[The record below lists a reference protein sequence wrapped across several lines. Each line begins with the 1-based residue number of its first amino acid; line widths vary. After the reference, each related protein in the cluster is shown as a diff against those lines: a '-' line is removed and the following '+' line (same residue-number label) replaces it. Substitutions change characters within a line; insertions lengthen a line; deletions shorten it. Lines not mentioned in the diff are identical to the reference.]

1 MKTFGK
7 SAQGIGL
14 DAAKSLQR
22 QEGLRAKPLL
32 RSLRRKGLVN
42 ILRLAFAGLAIQS
55 HKKIRRTQVA
65 IVLRDF
71 VFQDEMAAKRIP
83 SQFGDQPMILVK
95 IMPVVG
101 QNQIGSK
108 LFFQPFEINFD
119 ARMERRKIAIAETP
133 NYQPLRLYPVEK
145 QRRRFGS
152 LPLSDGSGT
161 EHLPMNLATRLLS
174 QEAKN
179 RATASDFNVVTV
191 RAQAKHPASKLS
203 GLADSRSK
211 HL

>member
-101 QNQIGSK
+101 RS
-108 LFFQPFEINFD
+108 E
-119 ARMERRKIAIAETP
+119 ERRVGKEC
-133 NYQPLRLYPVEK
+133 R
-145 QRRRFGS
+145 
-152 LPLSDGSGT
+152 
-161 EHLPMNLATRLLS
+161 
-174 QEAKN
+174 
-179 RATASDFNVVTV
+179 
-191 RAQAKHPASKLS
+191 
-203 GLADSRSK
+203 SRWSPY
-211 HL
+211 H